1 MSIQTTQHTQDF
13 SSAPQISVDDVAEIA
28 RLGFKTII
36 NNRPDGEGGALQP
49 SSAQIEMAAKH
60 HGLAY
65 IFLPVLPNQIES
77 EHVNAYDAAYTSAI
91 KPVLGFCG
99 TGYRAGVIF
108 KRAQTEATNN
118 SSSTASKGLLG
129 WIKNKL

>member
-1 MSIQTTQHTQDF
+1 MSIQISQHTQDF
-13 SSAPQISVDDVAEIA
+13 SSAPQINADDVAEIA

-36 NNRPDGEGGALQP
+36 NNRPDNEGGALQP
-49 SSAQIEMAAKH
+49 SSAQIEAAAKL

-65 IFLPVLPNQIES
+65 VYLPVVPNQIGAEQI
-77 EHVNAYDAAYTSAI
+77 AAFDTAYTQAS

-108 KRAQTEATNN
+108 KRAQE
-118 SSSTASKGLLG
+118 SGSSKGMFSWL
-129 WIKNKL
+129 KSKL